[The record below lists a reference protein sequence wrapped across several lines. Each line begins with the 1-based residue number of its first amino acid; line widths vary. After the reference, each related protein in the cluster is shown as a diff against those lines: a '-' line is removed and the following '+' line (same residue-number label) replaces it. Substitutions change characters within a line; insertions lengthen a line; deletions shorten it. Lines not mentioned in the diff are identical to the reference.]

1 MTRALEA
8 TLSTELTNTLIRP
21 VLLVALPFRAQ
32 TVYLTSGHYN
42 ISYGG
47 NTYLGNGWLQPVRTI
62 EDTEELVLSSVEIE
76 LLGASQEVRALALSD
91 VDQSLL
97 AYVRIGL
104 LDAAGALIGTPY
116 LAFQGYIDTADI
128 SESVDSTLVT
138 FTLESD
144 AMRWQI
150 PNEHAF
156 TDAFQQSQ
164 YTGDLGFQYVAQLED
179 VSLFWGKAAKKQK
192 KSSKNRADQ
201 KTKYINVRKPRRIAF
216 KKIVRGAKTIFKNT
230 APTSIVKISAT
241 ENPRRREPILGHE
254 VSVRTSEAPHRIIYG
269 RVRCGGYYSFI
280 ETNSNVSATLLTG
293 SSNSQIAWTARSAG
307 AGGNA
312 ITVEIIVTGTHGT
325 LDVTV
330 VGNAITVRCESISGA
345 SDSTADEVIYAIRHS
360 GPANALVS
368 VSKADGDGSGFVL
381 SQTTTNLSGGG
392 GTWLH
397 NFITFAG
404 HEIDSVTKLFLGED
418 EVVFGG
424 SPDNRWATGKYANR
438 VFQAVQPG
446 TETQEAQPDL
456 VGQLPL
462 KWTANHRQLG
472 CAGSYIITVWNAN
485 TFPDSIPDI
494 SFEIKGKK
502 CYDPR
507 TGLTVWTQNAALCLA
522 DFLMDTKHGL
532 GIPLAAIDSATLI
545 SAADICDQT
554 VTLTGGGTEARY
566 TINGYFDASLDPFSV
581 IKDMLLAMAGTLV
594 RTEGK
599 WYILPAS
606 WRSSS
611 GSLTD
616 ADFIG
621 PIDVSAKI
629 TRQNNFNAIK
639 GQFISPNDDWK
650 STDYVPVTNAYY
662 LARDG
667 GIRLW
672 EQVNYQ
678 FVTSEATAQRLGKIQ
693 LEKIRQGISFR
704 AQCSLAAYR
713 FKAGDTIQV
722 TLASYGWTAK
732 AFEILNCTIN
742 FDLDKG
748 IYCEIAAQE
757 TASEVYAWN
766 NGEETVRDI
775 APDTT
780 LPDPF
785 TTLPPTGLTLTS
797 GTSELYIREDGT
809 VFSRLKAAWT
819 APNDVFVT
827 SGGSYDL
834 QYKRSADGS
843 WSQSTIL
850 DGEINFYRI
859 LDVQDGQAYDV
870 RLRSRN
876 SLNVVSEWVTVT
888 GHIVV
893 GKTAPPLNVTGFAG
907 TVVAYGIQLG
917 WDSNITRTPVGDIDL
932 AYYIVKQGS
941 SWAVSSEIGRPSAN
955 GLRVETRNAGTHQ
968 FLIKAV
974 DTSGNESAAAVL
986 TSVIITAPAAPV
998 PSWAIAGQSA
1008 VLSWTVPAAQ
1018 FAIAGYNIYLGDT
1031 YAGAVLVDSVTAT
1044 AFSIHASWSGLHRY
1058 WIAAVDVAGNVG
1070 SAASVDVLIVAPGQ
1084 ITTRSIEVI
1093 DNNILLR
1100 WEHAAGGSLPIAYTE
1115 IRRGA
1120 TFAGAEVIGQV
1131 GGTFQTYFEIVSGT
1145 YTYWLAAVDTAGN
1158 YGPEASLTATVSQ
1171 PPDFILHSNI
1181 LYTLTSDLAN
1191 GQESIWNI
1199 NVMSHAE
1206 PSGFDIL
1213 VPVVGE
1219 TWQDHFIN
1227 NSWTSPQDQ
1236 ITAGYPIYMQPA
1248 YTGTPAGTMEDT
1260 IDLGTVLGGSLV
1272 SISFTQVD
1280 LDGSCTITPSL
1291 AYSVDG
1297 SSWTTEAGV
1306 SSVYATNFRYIKWT
1320 LTVTNS
1326 DPTTITKVQD
1336 IRVITA
1342 TKEISEDGIKNVTT
1356 NPTTVTLSKTFV
1368 DISSIQVTPAYQSG
1382 KTLVANYS
1390 FVDDP
1395 YPTTFEIYLYDA
1407 TDGSAETGEVSWRV
1421 KGV

>member
-1 MTRALEA
+1 MTRALES
-8 TLSTELTNTLIRP
+8 TLSAQLTSTLIRP
-21 VLLVALPFRAQ
+21 VLLVALPFRAA
-32 TVYLTSGHYN
+32 TVYLTSGHYD

-47 NTYLGNGWLQPVRTI
+47 NTHLGNGWLQPVRTI

-76 LLGASQEVRALALSD
+76 LLGASQEVRVLALSD
-91 VDQSLL
+91 LDQSLL

-104 LDAAGALIGTPY
+104 LDASGALIGTPY
-116 LAFQGYIDTADI
+116 LAFQGYPDTADI

-138 FTLESD
+138 ITLESD

-150 PNEHAF
+150 PNEHTF

-164 YTGDLGFQYVAQLED
+164 YPGDLGFQYVAALED

-192 KSSKNRADQ
+192 KTPKNRADQ
-201 KTKYINVRKPRRIAF
+201 KTKYINVRKPRKLAF

-230 APTSIVKISAT
+230 APTSVVKISAT

-269 RVRCGGYYSFI
+269 LVRCGGYYSFI

-293 SSNSQIAWTARSAG
+293 SSNSQIAWTARNGGAAG
-307 AGGNA
+307 NL
-312 ITVEIIVTGTHGT
+312 ITVEIVVTGTHGS

-330 VGNAITVRCESISGA
+330 VGSAITVRCESISGA
-345 SDSTADEVIYAIRHS
+345 SDSTADEVIYAIRHTAA
-360 GPANALVS
+360 ANDLVA
-368 VSKADGDGSGFVL
+368 VSQGDGNGTGYVL
-381 SQTTTNLSGGG
+381 WMSATNLQGGG

-397 NFITFAG
+397 NFVTFAG
-404 HEIDSVTKLFLGED
+404 HEINAVTKLFLGED
-418 EVVFGG
+418 TVAFGAT
-424 SPDNRWATGKYANR
+424 PDPRWATGKYTGR
-438 VFQAVQPG
+438 VFMAVTPG
-446 TETQEAQPDL
+446 TETQIAQPDL
-456 VGQLPL
+456 MNQLPT
-462 KWTANHRQLG
+462 KWTSNHRQLG
-472 CAGSYIITVWNAN
+472 CAGAYIITVWDAN

-494 SFEIKGKK
+494 SFEIQGKK

-507 TGLTVWTQNAALCLA
+507 TATTVWTQNAALCLA

-532 GIPLAAIDSATLI
+532 GIPYAAIDSATLI
-545 SAADICDQT
+545 AAANICDEP
-554 VTLTGGGTEARY
+554 VVLAGGGTEPRY
-566 TINGYFDASLDPFSV
+566 TINGYFDATLDPFSV
-581 IKDMLLAMAGTLV
+581 IKDMLLAMAGILV

-611 GSLTD
+611 GTLTD
-616 ADFIG
+616 SDFIG

-732 AFEILNCTIN
+732 PFEILNCTIN
-742 FDLDKG
+742 FDLEKG
-748 IYCEIAAQE
+748 IYCDISAQE
-757 TASEVYAWN
+757 TAPEIYAWN
-766 NGEETVRDI
+766 NGQETVRDI

-797 GTSELYIREDGT
+797 GTAELYIREDGT

-843 WSQSTIL
+843 WSQSTPL
-850 DGEINFYRI
+850 DGEATFYRI

-870 RLRSRN
+870 RIRSRN

-888 GHIVV
+888 GHVVV

-907 TVVAYGIQLG
+907 TIVAYGIQLG
-917 WDSNITRTPVGDIDL
+917 WDSNIVRGDIDL
-932 AYYIVKQGS
+932 AYYIVKQGN
-941 SWAVSSEIGRPSAN
+941 SWATGTEIGRPTAN
-955 GLRVETRNAGTHQ
+955 GLRVETRTAGTHQ

-974 DTSGNESAAAVL
+974 DTSGNESTTAVV
-986 TSVIITAPAAPV
+986 TTVTIIAPAAPV
-998 PSWAIAGQSA
+998 ASWQIAGQSV
-1008 VLSWTVPAAQ
+1008 VLSWTVPSAQ

-1031 YAGAVLVDSVTAT
+1031 YAGSTLVDSVTAT
-1044 AFSIHASWSGLHRY
+1044 AFSIHADWSGLHRY
-1058 WIAAVDVAGNVG
+1058 WVAAVDVAGNVG
-1070 SAASVDVLIVAPGQ
+1070 SSASVDVLITAPGQ
-1084 ITTRSIEVI
+1084 ITTRSIDVI

-1100 WEHAAGGSLPIAYTE
+1100 WEAPSTGSLPIANYE

-1120 TFAGAEVIGQV
+1120 DWSTAAVLGRC

-1171 PPDFILHSNI
+1171 PPDFILHSDI
-1181 LYTLTSDLAN
+1181 LYTLTSDLDH

-1199 NVMSHAE
+1199 NVMNHAE
-1206 PSGFDIL
+1206 PSDFDIL

-1219 TWQDHFIN
+1219 TYQQHFVN

-1236 ITAGYPIYMQPA
+1236 ITAGYPIFIQPA
-1248 YTGTPAGTMEDT
+1248 YAGTPAGTIEDV
-1260 IDLGTVLGGSLV
+1260 IDLGTTLGGSLV
-1272 SISFTQVD
+1272 SLTYTQVD
-1280 LDGSCTITPSL
+1280 VDGGCTITPSL
-1291 AYSVDG
+1291 AYSPDG

-1306 SSVYATNFRYIKWT
+1306 SAVYATNFRYIKWT
-1320 LTVTNS
+1320 LSITNS
-1326 DPTTITKVQD
+1326 DLTTVTKIQE
-1336 IRVITA
+1336 IRVRTA
-1342 TKEISEDGIKNVTT
+1342 TKEISEDGIATVTT
-1356 NPTTVTLSKTFV
+1356 NPVTVTLTKSFV
-1368 DISSIQVTPAYQSG
+1368 DISSIQVTPSHQTG
-1382 KTLVANYS
+1382 KSLVANYA

-1395 YPTTFEIYLYDA
+1395 NPTTFDIYLYDA
-1407 TDGSAETGEVSWRV
+1407 TDGSDETGEVSWRV